1 MSKYNACPHVFENKN
16 LRDEFKKN
24 QYHSLLKELRII
36 TKTFK
41 IRLRSTEKNQ
51 NMIPSIYVT
60 ITKFHGQME
69 NDIRHLFLNTYKIR

>member
-41 IRLRSTEKNQ
+41 IKLRSTEKK
-51 NMIPSIYVT
+51 SKYD
-60 ITKFHGQME
+60 TKYLCNH
-69 NDIRHLFLNTYKIR
+69 N